1 MKRKKI
7 IYLFVLTALGIFVA
21 YNSIYIENLDT
32 KRQKDM
38 VKDFNPE
45 ELVDYFWKN
54 QLDKIL
60 SAALELETFDAL
72 LSNNTEYLI
81 KQYGRAVGITSNY
94 CFLVKGKSKINRINP
109 EKLSLDFKGNTQY
122 KVLMKYIFGNTARD
136 ATGYFKV
143 EDFEN
148 TMDFN
153 TVSSELN
160 SRILNEVV
168 SGKYDTIRT
177 GSSINFFGAIEISEI
192 DLPGEEID
200 IVPLKMDIISNE

>member
-81 KQYGRAVGITSNY
+81 KQYGHAVGITSNY

-122 KVLMKYIFGNTARD
+122 KVLIKYIFGNTARN

-153 TVSSELN
+153 IVSSELN
-160 SRILNEVV
+160 SRILSEVL
-168 SGKYDTIRT
+168 SGKYDTMRI
-177 GSSINFFGAIEISEI
+177 GSSISFFGAIEISEI
-192 DLPGEEID
+192 DLPREEID